1 MINPAPY
8 ELHGKVALVTGSSK
22 GIGAEIAREL
32 ASRGADVAV
41 NYGNSADAAQSVVED
56 IEKFGRKA
64 IAVRAD
70 CSKPSEIAT
79 LFETAVKHFNH
90 LDIVV
95 SNAGKE
101 GFKHISEITEE
112 DFDTMFGTN
121 CRGQLFAKRISA
133 HSLYAGSK
141 AAVESFARQLANDF
155 GDKKITVNAIAPG
168 GTKTGMLGPVARKY
182 IPNGKGDDMSDEE
195 LEQAAAGLSPMNRL
209 GEPQDVAYVVA
220 FLASE
225 AGRWMNGQTLTIGG
239 GAAM

>member
-1 MINPAPY
+1 M
-8 ELHGKVALVTGSSK
+8 
-22 GIGAEIAREL
+22 

-121 CRGQLFAKRISA
+121 CRGQLFVAQQAYKHVREGGRLVLMSSISVQAKRISA

-141 AAVESFARQLANDF
+141 AAVESFARQLAN
-155 GDKKITVNAIAPG
+155 
-168 GTKTGMLGPVARKY
+168 
-182 IPNGKGDDMSDEE
+182 GKFTPFFFFMRWTDS
-195 LEQAAAGLSPMNRL
+195 
-209 GEPQDVAYVVA
+209 
-220 FLASE
+220 LASKRTMD
-225 AGRWMNGQTLTIGG
+225 AYRR
-239 GAAM
+239 